1 MGVSAGVRVR
11 VRVRV
16 RVVRVVGWW
25 INSHRDTLE
34 KMAAKFAKHLVSKK
48 KRRYQED
55 GFDLDLTFITKNVV
69 AMGFP
74 SEGTEGMYR
83 NHMKDVKRFF
93 DSKFKDH
100 YKVYNLCSERDYDPA
115 KFYGRVAKY
124 PFDDHNAPPFVL
136 LEPFCNDV
144 TEYLQDERNVAVIHC
159 KAGKGRTGVMIC
171 ALLLHTG
178 MFQNS
183 QEALNFY
190 GHARTKN
197 GKGVTI
203 PSQIR
208 FVHYYGQYLQ
218 GGRQYRATTK
228 LFKTIRIV
236 GIPKFNNSTCVPYFT
251 IRQGPGQVQIYKSKT
266 YTGISKD
273 QRETVLHLD
282 PPSMVCGDIKV
293 EFFHKTSGGKDKMFN
308 IWFNTFFIKD
318 DKLTAVKATIDK
330 ANKDKKHKV
339 FPEGFTVEFIFETAE
354 GETEAYEAQNAK
366 VAGAEATAADAAGMV
381 GGGGDGPAPAS
392 EAKSPGEDRWDDADL
407 TTDDEDDEEDEW
419 EGLPITDV

>member
-1 MGVSAGVRVR
+1 
-11 VRVRV
+11 
-16 RVVRVVGWW
+16 
-25 INSHRDTLE
+25 
-34 KMAAKFAKHLVSKK
+34 MAKAFAKHLVSKK

-93 DSKFKDH
+93 DSKFRDH

-171 ALLLHTG
+171 ALLLHTQ

-218 GGRQYRATTK
+218 EGKLYRATTK
-228 LFKTIRIV
+228 IFKKIRMV
-236 GIPKFNNSTCVPYFT
+236 GIPKFNNGTCVPYFT
-251 IRQGPGQVQIYKSKT
+251 IRQGPGQVKIYQSKT
-266 YTGISKD
+266 WTGISKD
-273 QRETVLHLD
+273 QREAVLHIE
-282 PPSMVCGDIKV
+282 PSSPVCGDIKV
-293 EFFHKTSGGKDKMFN
+293 EFFHKTSTGKDKMCN
-308 IWFNTFFIKD
+308 IWFNTFFVKD
-318 DKLTAVKATIDK
+318 DKMIAHKATIDK

-339 FPEGFTVEFIFETAE
+339 FPESFSIECIFETAQ
-354 GETEAYEAQNAK
+354 GEVELYEAQNAK
-366 VAGAEATAADAAGMV
+366 VAAAEATVASDAGMA
-381 GGGGDGPAPAS
+381 GDATPSGADDG
-392 EAKSPGEDRWDDADL
+392 AKSPGVGEDRWDDADL

>member
-1 MGVSAGVRVR
+1 M
-11 VRVRV
+11 
-16 RVVRVVGWW
+16 
-25 INSHRDTLE
+25 
-34 KMAAKFAKHLVSKK
+34 AKFAKHLVSKK
-48 KRRYQED
+48 KRRFQED

-83 NHMKDVKRFF
+83 NHMKDVKKFF

-136 LEPFCNDV
+136 MEPFCNDV
-144 TEYLQDERNVAVIHC
+144 AEYLQDERNVAVIHC

-171 ALLLHTG
+171 ALLMHTG
-178 MFQNS
+178 MFSNAQK
-183 QEALNFY
+183 ALHYY

-203 PSQIR
+203 PSQTR
-208 FVHYYGQYLQ
+208 FVHYYGQYLLE
-218 GGRQYRATTK
+218 GKQYRATTK
-228 LFKTIRIV
+228 IFKTIRLV
-236 GIPKFNNSTCVPYFT
+236 GIPKFNAGTCVPYFT
-251 IRQGPGQVQIYKSKT
+251 IRQGPSQVLIYKSKVWA
-266 YTGISKD
+266 GISKD
-273 QRETVLHLD
+273 QREAVLHLD
-282 PPSMVCGDIKV
+282 PASPVCGDIKV
-293 EFFHKTSGGKDKMFN
+293 EFFHKTSTGKDKMFN
-308 IWFNTFFIKD
+308 IWFNTFFVKD
-318 DKLTAVKATIDK
+318 DKMVAEKSTIDK

-339 FPEGFTVEFIFETAE
+339 FPETFAVEFIFETAH
-354 GETEAYEAQNAK
+354 GETELYEAQNTK
-366 VAGAEATAADAAGMV
+366 VVAEQEATVASQAGRA
-381 GGGGDGPAPAS
+381 GTGSGGDVQQ
-392 EAKSPGEDRWDDADL
+392 GEDEWDDADL

>member
-1 MGVSAGVRVR
+1 MS
-11 VRVRV
+11 
-16 RVVRVVGWW
+16 
-25 INSHRDTLE
+25 N
-34 KMAAKFAKHLVSKK
+34 FAKKLVSKK
-48 KRRYQED
+48 KRRFQED
-55 GFDLDLTFITKNVV
+55 GFDLDLTFITSNVV

-93 DSKFKDH
+93 DSKYKDH
-100 YKVYNLCSERDYDPA
+100 YKVYNLCSERDYDPD

-136 LEPFCNDV
+136 MEPFCKDV
-144 TEYLQDERNVAVIHC
+144 TEYLQDKRNVAVIHC

-178 MFQNS
+178 MFENAEES
-183 QEALNFY
+183 LNFY

-203 PSQIR
+203 PSQTR
-208 FVHYYGQYLQ
+208 FVHYYGQYLSD
-218 GGRQYRATTK
+218 GKVYRATTK
-228 LFKTIRIV
+228 IFKTIKLI
-236 GIPKFNNSTCVPYFT
+236 GIPKFSGGTCVPYFT
-251 IRQGPGQVQIYKSKT
+251 IRQGPNQVLVYKSKIW
-266 YTGISKD
+266 TGISRD
-273 QRETVLHLD
+273 QREAVLHLD
-282 PPSMVCGDIKV
+282 PPTPLCGDVKV
-293 EFFHKTSGGKDKMFN
+293 EFFHKTATGKDKMFN

-318 DKLTAVKATIDK
+318 DKMVAPKNTIDK

-339 FPEGFTVEFIFETAE
+339 FPANFAVEFTFESLE
-354 GETEAYEAQNAK
+354 GESELYDNQNKNTLVVAEQEANLASR
-366 VAGAEATAADAAGMV
+366 AGIMGSNSITNTDANDSG
-381 GGGGDGPAPAS
+381 
-392 EAKSPGEDRWDDADL
+392 AKSPTEDKWDDADL